1 MLGHPA
7 EHGVD
12 KPGISSGTAVSLRQA
27 DREVDS
33 SMIGHFEPENLCST
47 EQEDRF
53 GPRRIGGKSLFKVA
67 ANQMTQCTEAAQ
79 NSCREPP
86 RQGAV
91 PLGKGRQSRMC
102 VLARELLI
110 QGNSPPQNAVEDIGS
125 NSSSSEAGNF
135 RLGGRA
141 RTRHTRIVVAKLCP
155 RRELPPKMSEN
166 AQLFVEGSYLPSAMA
181 RSLRLPSS
189 EACAALPA
197 ASM

>member
-1 MLGHPA
+1 
-7 EHGVD
+7 
-12 KPGISSGTAVSLRQA
+12 
-27 DREVDS
+27 
-33 SMIGHFEPENLCST
+33 
-47 EQEDRF
+47 
-53 GPRRIGGKSLFKVA
+53 
-67 ANQMTQCTEAAQ
+67 
-79 NSCREPP
+79 
-86 RQGAV
+86 
-91 PLGKGRQSRMC
+91 MC

-155 RRELPPKMSEN
+155 RRELPPKMSES

-197 ASM
+197 ASMRAVSFARVAGSLTTGEPPRNAIVSQCSSR